1 MATVQKQPIA
11 ATDSGLSL
19 RTLDDMWRFAGMVIK
34 SGLAPSA
41 YKNPEQVC
49 IGIQYGAEIGMS
61 PMQSLQSIAVINGR
75 ATLWGDAIPGLVL
88 GSGLVESLEETISG
102 DGDKMVATCTAKRK
116 GCSQP
121 FTRTFSVADAKSAG
135 LWDKAGPWRQYPKRM
150 LSMRARSFCLRDGFA
165 DVLRGVAVREEV
177 EDYSPRVEEK
187 VYQGL
192 PTE

>member
-1 MATVQKQPIA
+1 MPKQPIA

-19 RTLDDMWRFAGMVIK
+19 RSLDDMWRFASMVIK

-41 YKNPEQVC
+41 YKTPEQVC

-88 GSGLVESLEETISG
+88 GSGLVESLNETITG
-102 DGDKMVATCTAKRK
+102 EGDKIVATCTAKRR
-116 GCSQP
+116 GCEEP
-121 FTRTFSVADAKSAG
+121 FVRTFSVQDAKSAG

-150 LSMRARSFCLRDGFA
+150 LAMRARSFCLRDGFA
-165 DVLRGVAVREEV
+165 DVLRGVQVREEI
-177 EDYSPRVEEK
+177 EDYQSRIPEQK
-187 VYQGL
+187 PYQGL